1 MRDVEDAIKVDGH
14 DVVPVLD
21 HRRGLRAKGMAAIDA
36 GIVDEDRHL
45 PDAFA
50 DVLSKLAAGLGVG
63 DVEAEA
69 PGSTAGGGD
78 GRCRGST
85 GFGIDVEH
93 HHFGALIA
101 VALRD
106 RPADARPG
114 AGDGGDAS
122 LKQPS
127 HGMSPLLVPRPITT
141 RLSPAPA
148 TAALPRWRRR
158 LPAGGNCS

>member
-1 MRDVEDAIKVDGH
+1 MHEGLDRADVDDPPLAPAQLRKKGMRDVEDAIKVDGH

-50 DVLSKLAAGLGVG
+50 DVLSKPAAGLGVG

-78 GRCRGST
+78 
-85 GFGIDVEH
+85 
-93 HHFGALIA
+93 
-101 VALRD
+101 
-106 RPADARPG
+106 
-114 AGDGGDAS
+114 
-122 LKQPS
+122 
-127 HGMSPLLVPRPITT
+127 
-141 RLSPAPA
+141 
-148 TAALPRWRRR
+148 
-158 LPAGGNCS
+158 